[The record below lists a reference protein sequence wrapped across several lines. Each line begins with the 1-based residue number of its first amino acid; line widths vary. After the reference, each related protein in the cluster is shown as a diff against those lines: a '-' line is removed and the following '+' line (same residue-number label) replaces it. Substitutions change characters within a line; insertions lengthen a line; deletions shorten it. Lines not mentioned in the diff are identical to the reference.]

1 MVTGTR
7 DGTTKTCVVS
17 KDGERN
23 FVVGIT
29 AELPVSMVSV
39 ATATGVID
47 PPLLW
52 PVTSGKTVVEG
63 ALGDGGGLPANF
75 LSVCGL
81 ASPRFPS
88 LGGGVFGA
96 SCFPIS

>member
-1 MVTGTR
+1 MITGAS

-17 KDGERN
+17 EDGERD
-23 FVVGIT
+23 FVMGIP
-29 AELPVSMVSV
+29 ESSVWMVSV

-52 PVTSGKTVVEG
+52 PVTSEKTVVEG

-75 LSVCGL
+75 WGVCGL